1 MKRLSV
7 LTAVLVAAAG
17 LAAPASAAG
26 INLNGPH
33 YNLNIIGVENPKT
46 APLTGSDRHTIF
58 VGLGK
63 NSSVTSNIYLAPGPF
78 SVCDGNA
85 FDIAHS
91 CNGDAVAHDGAVFQ
105 LPCNIA
111 VTTDT
116 GCADGIF
123 SADYQIW
130 GRALGKPGG
139 SVTVTT
145 CATDDTGALICST
158 ENTLLTRG
166 KGGKS
171 KFFDVTKP
179 LTTVNACFDVGGVVN
194 CQTVSLFDAAL
205 QDYFWQYANKGLR
218 LLQLRFYPL

>member
-7 LTAVLVAAAG
+7 ITAVLVVG
-17 LAAPASAAG
+17 TGFAAPASADG

-33 YNLNIIGVENPKT
+33 YNLNIIGVENAKT
-46 APLTGSDRHTIF
+46 APLTGSERHTIF

-63 NSSVTSNIYLAPGPF
+63 LSKVTSHIYLAPGPF

-85 FDIAHS
+85 FDAARS
-91 CNGDAVAHDGAVFQ
+91 CSGEVVANKGAVFQ
-105 LPCNIA
+105 LPCNSA
-111 VTTDT
+111 VPTER
-116 GCADGIF
+116 GCPEGTY

-139 SVTVTT
+139 KVNIQT

-158 ENTLLTRG
+158 DNALFTRG
-166 KGGKS
+166 KGKS
-171 KFFDVTKP
+171 GFYDVTTS
-179 LTTVNACFDVGGVVN
+179 LTTVNACFDVGGVVT
-194 CQTVSLFDAAL
+194 CETVSLFDPVL
-205 QDYFWQYANKGLR
+205 QDYFWQYANEGLR